1 MPLPAQLLSALT
13 QANLSFPENQASLAR
28 LLKDDLMA
36 SREDNGT
43 LWRLP
48 EDSSAPRVL
57 ATPTGHAILYGKR
70 GLRILYMDPGGMPL
84 HECAWESHGDP
95 PRLLRARVQL
105 DWGQWVG
112 IKPEGLVNVARF
124 DISQKPGWQRLTKSD
139 LHRMAAQAM
148 GVTPAEVGFFYDEES
163 LKLDAQGQVTIRQ
176 RKDALYVLQDGGFD
190 QARFMACMGAMHW
203 GRIDFL
209 PVVELFQSLLAGT
222 GSAVF
227 ELIRGLYDDQNS
239 GGSPRVLRYRG
250 IPTYPSPQ
258 AFQLFSTYFSPEVE
272 ERDASWRVRGGGV
285 KMEGADPFSLFM
297 DPARSAEVT
306 WRPRSDAPHRFMD
319 KELGLSV
326 TVSGGVLQKVIKR
339 NDPVALPYTRPTS
352 KGIRSGSR
360 LVGTTKEAL
369 QLQDGDCRETIPLKP
384 VWGVI
389 KESLLP
395 PISAGQPTWR
405 RLFPEGAPHA
415 DPGQAYLAV
424 PLYPE
429 DDAIVEEF
437 ATQPLAIEQILE
449 YLEPLLPAGTLSSPF
464 GSVLIDQWETVSA
477 ECFEATRAASATV
490 LYDRPEFAQ
499 RQAQRLWDKTA
510 ASGDLTTIMTKIRFL
525 PAARRP
531 QAYDTVYDL
540 ILRWIPF
547 AQYEQSPA
555 TDQALEE
562 IAKALGNGGI
572 AIVAG
577 PARLEQS
584 AMRAG
589 ISQDARIP
597 VSQTAGV
604 GMLQAILPKLRVHP
618 DAMLF
623 LLRKRNL

>member
-1 MPLPAQLLSALT
+1 MPLPAELVSALT
-13 QANLSFPENQASLAR
+13 QANFSFPENQACLAR
-28 LLKDDLMA
+28 LLKDDLIA
-36 SREDNGT
+36 SGVNNGT

-57 ATPTGHAILYGKR
+57 ATPTGHAILYGER

-124 DISQKPGWQRLTKSD
+124 DISKKPGWQGLTKSD

-148 GVTPAEVGFFYDEES
+148 GVTPAEVAFFYDEES

-176 RKDALYVLQDGGFD
+176 RKDALYVLQDGGFER
-190 QARFMACMGAMHW
+190 ARFMACMGAMHW

-239 GGSPRVLRYRG
+239 GSSPRVLRYRG

-258 AFQLFSTYFSPEVE
+258 AFQLFSTYFSPE
-272 ERDASWRVRGGGV
+272 APGS
-285 KMEGADPFSLFM
+285 ADPFSLFM

-319 KELGLSV
+319 QKLGLSV

-352 KGIRSGSR
+352 KGVKSGSR
-360 LVGTTKEAL
+360 LVGTTREAF
-369 QLQDGDCRETIPLKP
+369 QLQDGDCRETIPLKQ
-384 VWGVI
+384 VWGVT
-389 KESLLP
+389 KESPLP

-405 RLFPEGAPHA
+405 TLFPEGAPHA

-449 YLEPLLPAGTLSSPF
+449 YLEQLLPAGTFSSPF

-510 ASGDLTTIMTKIRFL
+510 ASGNLTTMTKIRFL
-525 PAARRP
+525 PAVRRP

-547 AQYEQSPA
+547 TQYEQSPA
-555 TDQALEE
+555 TDHALEE
-562 IAKALGNGGI
+562 IAKALRNGGI

-584 AMRAG
+584 AIRAG

-597 VSQTAGV
+597 LYQTAGV
-604 GMLQAILPKLRVHP
+604 GMLRAILPKLRVHP

-623 LLRKRNL
+623 LLRKVRRP

>member
-13 QANLSFPENQASLAR
+13 QGNLSFPENQASLAR
-28 LLKDDLMA
+28 LLKDDLSA
-36 SREDNGT
+36 SRVNSGI

-57 ATPTGHAILYGKR
+57 AATTGHAILYGER

-84 HECAWESHGDP
+84 HECAWESHVDP

-124 DISQKPGWQRLTKSD
+124 DISQKPGWQGLTKND

-148 GVTPAEVGFFYDEES
+148 GVSPDEVAFFYDEES
-163 LKLDAQGQVTIRQ
+163 LKLDAKGQVTIRQ

-239 GGSPRVLRYRG
+239 AGSPRVLRYRG

-258 AFQLFSTYFSPEVE
+258 AFQLFSTYFTPE
-272 ERDASWRVRGGGV
+272 APGS
-285 KMEGADPFSLFM
+285 ADPFSLFM

-306 WRPRSDAPHRFMD
+306 WRPRSDPPHRFMD
-319 KELGLSV
+319 QELGLSV
-326 TVSGGVLQKVIKR
+326 TVSGGVLQKVTKR

-352 KGIRSGSR
+352 KGAKSGNR
-360 LVGTTKEAL
+360 LVGTTMEAL
-369 QLQDGDCRETIPLKP
+369 ELQDGDWRETIPLKQ
-384 VWGVI
+384 VWSVI
-389 KESLLP
+389 KESPLP
-395 PISAGQPTWR
+395 QISAGQTTWR
-405 RLFPEGAPHA
+405 SLFPEGVPHV

-437 ATQPLAIEQILE
+437 ATQPVAIEQILE
-449 YLEPLLPAGTLSSPF
+449 YLEPLLQAGTLSSPF
-464 GSVLIDQWETVSA
+464 RSVLIDRWDAVSA
-477 ECFEATRAASATV
+477 ECLEAIQAASAIV

-510 ASGDLTTIMTKIRFL
+510 ASGDLTTMTKIRFF
-525 PAARRP
+525 PVARRL

-555 TDQALEE
+555 TDHALEE
-562 IAKALGNGGI
+562 IAKALRNGGL

-589 ISQDARIP
+589 IPQNAAIP
-597 VSQTAGV
+597 FSQTAGV

-623 LLRKRNL
+623 LLRKRSF

>member
-13 QANLSFPENQASLAR
+13 QVNLSFRENQASLAR
-28 LLKDDLMA
+28 LLKDDLIA
-36 SREDNGT
+36 SGVNNGT

-57 ATPTGHAILYGKR
+57 ATPTGHAILYGER

-95 PRLLRARVQL
+95 PRLLQARVQL

-148 GVTPAEVGFFYDEES
+148 GVTPAEVAFFYDEES
-163 LKLDAQGQVTIRQ
+163 LKLDAHGHVTIQ
-176 RKDALYVLQDGGFD
+176 HRKDALYVLKDGGFE

-227 ELIRGLYDDQNS
+227 ELIRGLYDDQNT

-258 AFQLFSTYFSPEVE
+258 AFQLFSTYFSPE
-272 ERDASWRVRGGGV
+272 APGS
-285 KMEGADPFSLFM
+285 ADPFSLFM

-319 KELGLSV
+319 QELGLSV

-352 KGIRSGSR
+352 KGVKSGSR
-360 LVGTTKEAL
+360 LVGTTMEAL
-369 QLQDGDCRETIPLKP
+369 ELQDGDCRETIPLTP

-389 KESLLP
+389 KESPLP

-405 RLFPEGAPHA
+405 SLFPEGVPHV

-449 YLEPLLPAGTLSSPF
+449 YLEPLLPAGTFSSPF
-464 GSVLIDQWETVSA
+464 RSVLIDRWDAVSA
-477 ECFEATRAASATV
+477 ECLEAARAASATV

-510 ASGDLTTIMTKIRFL
+510 ASGDLTTMSKIRFL
-525 PAARRP
+525 PVTRRS
-531 QAYDTVYDL
+531 QAYNTVYDL

-584 AMRAG
+584 AIRAG
-589 ISQDARIP
+589 ISQDAGIP
-597 VSQTAGV
+597 LSQTAGV

-623 LLRKRNL
+623 LLRKVRRP